1 MKELLAMSLCAAVS
15 LIPAGMNGEEY
26 TLPSGNKS
34 LQRNGGIVKNVGRQP
49 QILRFPGKLADG
61 TRSIIPV
68 RLPENGSVTVSTSR
82 GRERLELKR
91 NGDEIQWQHYS
102 LDGSVPN
109 RRFLP
114 NDPSPALGSYWWE
127 NTAYA
132 PNGRYKQ
139 NFTVTKQLL
148 DWNAYF
154 QSKFHVNLGEAFFP
168 VTIEV
173 ENERIRWYFND
184 ILLQEQ
190 PVLPD
195 VYDAELKIQ
204 FSRNVEL
211 GQPSVQKLKE
221 VPAGFQL
228 LNLASRCNAQGNALK
243 EKPGR
248 FEKDGIPF
256 EIMPP
261 NRFGMNCVDLGM
273 SWYREGNSTGYEEPN
288 QGAFGGRW
296 GGALSGNHTR
306 IQFRLPHRNYNMI
319 YLLAACDK
327 RPDRSTDLTAQFYR
341 PGSGFPQNSVPLEP
355 VKADGKLH
363 LIRIPVDV
371 EKLRELSDREVIE
384 LELTGKI
391 HLFRAYPDPNYYS
404 WHGAGLPSGVKVY
417 AATLGTEPIKV
428 DFRPEIFGAVWVEN
442 EPAFRLKL
450 TNTEAKPVK
459 AEIRI
464 DTESY
469 DKQETRTR
477 KMTLPVPAKGSCE
490 RRFDLPVQ
498 KYGWHAVNLTVN
510 GVPYKESL
518 VKLRTRSYA
527 ARKFN
532 DRGFMFGTWP
542 PGNSPSHGLGSIP
555 TSIRLSGPLGINTF
569 AHSAW
574 RIDNELL
581 MPLVRQYGLKNYMTA
596 KIGSFTKQVDLPN
609 TEQALRDARLAPS
622 KVNEPTFQF
631 LFAEPGGI
639 GAGGAWPE
647 MYGDPPYKRTPAQEA
662 KFQDYKRIIRNY
674 GTAFRKLFPKQK
686 ILMPWGDSSFTLPFL
701 EDPEMCQFIDGFG
714 LDIGFFDR
722 IPEQQFHGSSIHR
735 LYQFHQIWK
744 KYKKTPPLIVP
755 CEGPGIGGVKDG
767 ALTMEQHMSHTVRIP
782 LLLSAYGIRH
792 FFSNISGGSQA
803 LSYWGEQHY
812 SGGVRRRI
820 LQSPFPT
827 FAAEGT
833 LIRHLQFMEFV
844 KWVPTGSL
852 STYCLQYKDVRDG
865 KLLHVLW
872 TVRGKRP
879 VKMKFSRAFDTM
891 DNEVK
896 ELVITQHPLYVYGND
911 GTLELGTPDHSDSKL
926 GKEYVKLGAV
936 KDLFVK
942 QDECP
947 DPEYLLSSPGSI
959 RRFYAPMELKKT
971 STGLQVILPPQKK
984 DRGVMPFYTALLPAK
999 PIAIPGTAK
1008 YLSMEVTAASDW
1020 GRVVYVLRDAK
1031 GEQWISVGTRKDYNC
1046 DDTPG
1051 RSHFNFDGKR
1061 LLRFEMPSHLDWD
1074 NFREYGT
1081 TWWGSSNGD
1090 RVVDLPVTL
1099 ERIYVER
1106 RPKAMYVNSLEPVA
1120 DPSVV
1125 LGDLYAEYD
1134 TAADRNYRKGPVM
1147 PPPPATAK
1155 QFNPIAELAKG
1166 ATLPASEIT
1175 RVMDPNHYY
1184 DGTRGV
1190 FHFKPMSGAS
1200 YYDIWLSRSA
1210 DGANALKLGSKIKKS
1225 GTVVNGF
1232 VADTEFYA
1240 FVVYYDRNGNHSAP
1254 SKAFKL
1260 RMQNKFE
1267 NR

>member
-1 MKELLAMSLCAAVS
+1 MKELFAMGLCAAVS
-15 LIPAGMNGEEY
+15 LIPVVMQGENYEY
-26 TLPSGNKS
+26 PARNKS
-34 LQRNGGIVKNVGRQP
+34 LQLNGEILKNAGPRTLTV
-49 QILRFPGKLADG
+49 RFPAKLADG

-68 RLPENGSVTVSTSR
+68 RLPQNGNVIISTSR
-82 GRERLELKR
+82 GQERLTLTRSGE
-91 NGDEIQWQHYS
+91 EIQWQHFS
-102 LDGSVPN
+102 VDGSVPN

-139 NFTVTKQLL
+139 TFSVSKLLL

-154 QSKFHVNLGEAFFP
+154 QSKFRVNLSEAFFP
-168 VTIEV
+168 VAVEV
-173 ENERIRWYFND
+173 ENGRIRWYLND

-195 VYDAELKIQ
+195 VYDAQLKIA
-204 FSRNVEL
+204 FSPGVEL
-211 GQPSVQKLKE
+211 GKPSVQKLKA
-221 VPAGFQL
+221 VSAGFHL
-228 LNLASRCNAQGNALK
+228 LNLAARCNAQGDALK
-243 EKPGR
+243 QEPGR

-261 NRFGMNCVDLGM
+261 NRFGMNCVDLGF

-417 AATLGTEPIKV
+417 AATLGIDPVKV
-428 DFRPEIFGAVWVEN
+428 DFLPETYGAVWVE
-442 EPAFRLKL
+442 ESPAFRLKL
-450 TNTEAKPVK
+450 TNSEPKPVK

-469 DKQETRTR
+469 DKQEKHSVKLDVTI
-477 KMTLPVPAKGSCE
+477 PAQGVCE
-490 RRFDLPVQ
+490 RRFDLPVE

-518 VKLRTRSYA
+518 VKLRNRSYA
-527 ARKFN
+527 PRKFT
-532 DRGFMFGTWP
+532 DRGFLFGTWP

-555 TSIRLSGPLGINTF
+555 TSIRLCGPLGINTF
-569 AHSAW
+569 AHTAW

-609 TEQALRDARLAPS
+609 IEQALRDARIAPS
-622 KVNEPTFQF
+622 KINEPTFQF

-639 GAGGAWPE
+639 GSGGCWPE
-647 MYGDPPYKRTPAQEA
+647 MYGEPPYKRTPAQEA

-674 GTAFRKLFPKQK
+674 GTAFRKLFPEQK
-686 ILMPWGDSSFTLPFL
+686 LLMPWGDSSFTLPFL

-722 IPEQQFHGSSIHR
+722 VPEQQFHGSSIHR
-735 LYQFHQIWK
+735 LYQFHRIWK

-755 CEGPGIGGVKDG
+755 CEGPGIGGAKDG
-767 ALTMEQHMSHTVRIP
+767 ALTMEQLTSHKVRIL

-792 FFSNISGGSQA
+792 FFSNISGGSDA

-820 LQSPFPT
+820 LQSPYPVY
-827 FAAEGT
+827 AAQGT

-844 KWVPTGSL
+844 KWIPTGSL
-852 STYCLQYKDVRDG
+852 STYCLEYKDVRNG

-879 VKMKFSRAFDTM
+879 VKMNFTDAFDTM
-891 DNEVK
+891 DNPVK
-896 ELVITQHPLYVYGND
+896 ELVITQHPLYVYGSD
-911 GTLELGTPDHSDSKL
+911 GKLELGEPDHSDSRLGKDHIKL
-926 GKEYVKLGAV
+926 GEV

-959 RRFYAPMELKKT
+959 RRFYSPMELKKT
-971 STGLQVILPPQKK
+971 RAGLQVILPPQKK
-984 DRGVMPFYTALLPAK
+984 DRGVMPFYTALLPEK
-999 PIAIPGTAK
+999 PIVIPGKAK

-1046 DDTPG
+1046 DDTKG
-1051 RSHFNFDGKR
+1051 LSHFNFDGKR
-1061 LLRFEMPSHLDWD
+1061 LLRFEMPSHLAWD
-1074 NFREYGT
+1074 HFREYGT

-1090 RVVDLPVTL
+1090 RIVDLPLTL

-1120 DPSVV
+1120 DPAVT
-1125 LGDLYAEYD
+1125 LGTLYAEYD
-1134 TAADRNYRKGPVM
+1134 SPAEMKDRTEPTMPLPPV
-1147 PPPPATAK
+1147 TAK
-1155 QFNPIAELAKG
+1155 LFNPIAELAQSG
-1166 ATLPASEIT
+1166 TLPATEIDK
-1175 RVMDPNHYY
+1175 VEDPNHYY

-1190 FHFKPMSGAS
+1190 FHIRPVRGAVS
-1200 YYDIWLSRSA
+1200 YDIWLSRSE
-1210 DGANALKLGSKIKKS
+1210 DGAGALKLGSGLKKAKS
-1225 GTVVNGF
+1225 QVNGF
-1232 VADTEFYA
+1232 VADTDFYA
-1240 FVVYYDRNGNHSAP
+1240 FVVYHDRNGEHSAP
-1254 SKAFKL
+1254 SKAFKF